1 MCQLESGWEGE
12 SEGRSLRQRRWVGV
26 RGTRRDDNDVCDT
39 DVFLLSLLS
48 KSEKERLEAGA
59 KEEGGRRRFT

>member
-1 MCQLESGWEGE
+1 M
-12 SEGRSLRQRRWVGV
+12 

-59 KEEGGRRRFT
+59 KEAGGRRRFT